1 MLGFGWLTM
10 RQAQEAVENG
20 RLEEAQRLLGRPEAL
35 GHKGASPLLKK
46 IALAYVERG
55 EQRLKHEDFT
65 AAWKDLQEAEKI
77 GTTGSTAAR
86 LRQAL
91 TRAGLEQARTLLDAG
106 EPSRATELLSHLN
119 AGSVRQAEAQ
129 LLEEVAK
136 GWTTARSLAG
146 RGEIGRA
153 LETVNRVRPMLAD
166 APAAL
171 ERFRKE
177 LEQQRPSF
185 GALLVQLHEA
195 WALEHWRDV
204 VRIAEQ
210 ILAVAPLHA
219 EARKAQARAWKALE
233 REPAAQGGTDL
244 KSVLR
249 GPAEVDAGR
258 RFLLW
263 IDGVGGYLVCLA
275 NRVTF
280 GQAAPDAFV
289 DVPLLA
295 DVSRTHAALRR
306 DAEGYVLEAVR
317 SVQVNGQRVE
327 KALLQPGDRIMLG
340 GSCQMQFRQPVP
352 VSATARLD
360 LVSGHRLPL
369 AVDAVLLMADTLILG
384 PGPQAHVEVP
394 DLERPV
400 VLFRQ
405 KEGLGVRYA
414 GSLTVDGEPCRERG
428 MLRPASSVRAD
439 HFTFALEPVG
449 ARMGRV

>member
-1 MLGFGWLTM
+1 MTALGHPIMLGFGWLTL
-10 RQAQEAVENG
+10 RQAQEAVESG

-35 GHKGASPLLKK
+35 GHKGSSALLKQ
-46 IALAYVERG
+46 IAQAYIERG
-55 EQRLKHEDFT
+55 EQHLQHEDLA
-65 AAWKDLQEAEKI
+65 AAWKDLKEAEKI
-77 GTTGSTAAR
+77 GTSGAAAAR

-91 TRAGLEQARTLLDAG
+91 TRAGLEEARTLLDAG
-106 EPSRATELLSHLN
+106 EPSRATELLSRLN
-119 AGSVRQAEAQ
+119 GGSVRQAEAQ

-136 GWTTARSLAG
+136 GWTMARDLAG

-171 ERFRKE
+171 ERFGKQ

-185 GALLVQLHEA
+185 GTLLVQLHEA
-195 WALEHWRDV
+195 WAQEHWRDV
-204 VRIAEQ
+204 VRLAEQ
-210 ILAVAPLHA
+210 ILAVAPLHV
-219 EARKAQARAWKALE
+219 EARKAQARAWKAIE
-233 REPAAQGGTDL
+233 REPKVAARTPEETDP
-244 KSVLR
+244 S
-249 GPAEVDAGR
+249 R
-258 RFLLW
+258 RFMLW

-275 NRVTF
+275 GRVTF

-295 DVSRTHAALRR
+295 DVSRTHAVLRR
-306 DAEGYVLEAVR
+306 DAEGYLLEAVR
-317 SVQVNGQRVE
+317 SVRVNGQPVE

-340 GSCQMQFRQPVP
+340 STCQVQFRQPVP

-384 PGPQAHVEVP
+384 PGSQAHVQVP
-394 DLERPV
+394 DLEHPV
-400 VLFRQ
+400 VLFRH

-414 GSLTVDGEPCRERG
+414 GSLTVDGEPCRERAVLG
-428 MLRPASSVRAD
+428 PTSHVRAD
-439 HFTFALEPVG
+439 NFTFAVEPVG